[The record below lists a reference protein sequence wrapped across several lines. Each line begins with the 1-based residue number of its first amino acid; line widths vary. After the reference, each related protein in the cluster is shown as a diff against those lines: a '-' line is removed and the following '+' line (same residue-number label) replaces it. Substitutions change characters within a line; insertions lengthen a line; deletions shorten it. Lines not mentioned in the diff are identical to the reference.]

1 MSPKQLSLI
10 PSMFEDVAEF
20 HRQILN
26 QHDRAPQ
33 LLDMATMRAR
43 MLFLNEEVNELR
55 EAALLDDIVGAAD
68 ALADLVYVA
77 LGTAY
82 LMGLPFNDIWDAV
95 QRANMAKQPG
105 MTKRGMANDAI
116 KPEGWVGP
124 EARIEAVIGDS
135 LSSWQEL

>member
-1 MSPKQLSLI
+1 MNQKMPSPT

-33 LLDMATMRAR
+33 LLDNKTTQAR
-43 MLFLNEEVNELR
+43 YQFMKEELYEFLESV
-55 EAALLDDIVGAAD
+55 AVDDIVGAAD

-105 MTKRGMANDAI
+105 MTKRGMPNDAM

-135 LSSWQEL
+135 LSSWQEP

>member
-1 MSPKQLSLI
+1 MSPKQPSPT
-10 PSMFEDVAEF
+10 PSMFEDVGKF
-20 HRQILN
+20 HRQVLN
-26 QHDRAPQ
+26 QHDRAPCM
-33 LLDMATMRAR
+33 LDMATMRAR

-82 LMGLPFNDIWDAV
+82 LMGLPFDSIWAAV
-95 QRANMAKQPG
+95 QKANMAKQPG
-105 MTKRGMANDAI
+105 MTKRGMANDAV

-124 EARIEAVIGDS
+124 EAEIQRAIEDETKS
-135 LSSWQEL
+135 

>member
-1 MSPKQLSLI
+1 MSPKQPLHT

-26 QHDRAPQ
+26 QHDRSPQ
-33 LLDMATMRAR
+33 MLDMATMRAR

-55 EAALLDDIVGAAD
+55 EAVILEDIVGAAD

-82 LMGLPFNDIWDAV
+82 LMGLPFDGIWAAV
-95 QRANMAKQPG
+95 QKANMAKQPG
-105 MTKRGMANDAI
+105 MTKRGMANDAV

-124 EARIEAVIGDS
+124 EAEIQRAIEDETKS
-135 LSSWQEL
+135 